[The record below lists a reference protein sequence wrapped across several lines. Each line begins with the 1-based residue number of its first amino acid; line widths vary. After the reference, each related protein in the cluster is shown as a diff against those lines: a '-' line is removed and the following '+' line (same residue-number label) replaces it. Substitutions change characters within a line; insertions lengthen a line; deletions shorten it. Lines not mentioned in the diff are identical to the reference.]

1 MNSIHDDIITIWSY
15 LSLKRNCHC
24 FISSLGGF
32 FFFFAL
38 PHRCCKNLLSPAELT
53 DQIFL
58 SLFVLFLVAC
68 YSCSYELWC
77 LNFYFKS
84 HSCRKLCFLCF
95 SQTFSCCPA
104 SAVQAS
110 LLQHRPHL
118 EENREMGAWQDAD
131 CTSLFVPNDTELLT
145 YTHWLDQHSLVSFMF
160 HKSNSNLDLF
170 IFFIFIF
177 WSKLTRFPRTC

>member
-1 MNSIHDDIITIWSY
+1 MNSIHDDDIITIWSY

-32 FFFFAL
+32 FWHYHTDAAKIFS
-38 PHRCCKNLLSPAELT
+38 LLSPAVLT

-58 SLFVLFLVAC
+58 YLFVLCLVAC

-84 HSCRKLCFLCF
+84 HFCRKLCFLFCF

-110 LLQHRPHL
+110 LLQHRHHL
-118 EENREMGAWQDAD
+118 EVN
-131 CTSLFVPNDTELLT
+131 LFPYAEKWGRGSMQIAQACLYQMILI
-145 YTHWLDQHSLVSFMF
+145 Y
-160 HKSNSNLDLF
+160 
-170 IFFIFIF
+170 
-177 WSKLTRFPRTC
+177 